1 MKQSI
6 FHDASQ
12 GTHLTQG
19 TKRPQGARAS
29 RPSSKPWGVSPVISP
44 LSCEG
49 QRLNGRDARSPWFF
63 PGIPAFIL
71 LLLALASPLSA
82 QQNLASLS
90 EREIVRRQ
98 EDLVVAD
105 KLMAKGDQ
113 ALAEKNFES
122 AYTNYLEALDKIPDG
137 DAAGDQRKPAIE
149 RFSRGGLAYA
159 NDLVK
164 NGRYADA
171 EQVAKTILLPRYNPG
186 YQPAVQFLS
195 NLEQSDYYNKTVTPQ
210 FAAQRDQVTKFLV
223 EADGFYAT
231 GRFDLALKRY
241 EQVLNI
247 DRYNNAARM
256 GMEKVN
262 NQKSNYYG
270 DARNETRSRMLWLVD
285 RAWERPVKKLQ
296 NRDTSSGTQSR
307 NMTGVGAEAITA
319 KLNRIIIPA
328 INFKETT
335 IREAVEQLKQISK
348 KLDTT
353 TDDPKQKRGVNIVLK
368 LASAPA
374 AATAPAVP
382 DPAASATS
390 ATAAPGANAD
400 TKVTL
405 SLNNVPLI
413 EALRYLTELAGLK
426 YKVEPFAVS
435 IVPNSENTDDL
446 LTKEYRVPPGFIP
459 ANTVDASSTIPTA
472 GGSGSDMTKD
482 RIKGGKDA
490 LQYLKSQ
497 NVPFPPGAFA
507 QYVPAGSKLFVR
519 NTQNNLDL
527 IDTLVDAAMGVQ
539 PVQVEIESKFLEITQ
554 NNLKELG
561 FNWLVGPL
569 SIGGGVY
576 GSGGTLGQNSTLSGD
591 TYPFGTTGLDSLTGG
606 LRSGLGTS
614 PNAAVT
620 ANSIDALLA
629 GISPSSAIAAAPGI
643 LGIGGIFTNPQFQV
657 VIRALNQKK
666 GVDLMS
672 APKVTTKSGNK
683 AVIKVVR
690 NFPYPTE
697 FSAPQAPT
705 ATTGTSVSTTSTLK
719 TGFYSDSLLTPTTPT
734 AFEKRD
740 IGVTLEVEPVV
751 GPDNYTID
759 LNLSPEVVEFDGF
772 INYGSPIV
780 GPTYNWTTLSIGTYD
795 ITTNVINQP
804 IFAVRKVTTSV
815 SIWDGQ
821 TVALGGLIREDVQKT
836 QDKVP
841 ILGDIPLAGRLFR
854 SNADQKIKRNLI
866 IFVTAR
872 LMDAEGKP
880 VRQDDEQDEIVEPLG
895 LPENLPPPTFQTRS
909 LGK

>member
-1 MKQSI
+1 M
-6 FHDASQ
+6 
-12 GTHLTQG
+12 
-19 TKRPQGARAS
+19 P
-29 RPSSKPWGVSPVISP
+29 
-44 LSCEG
+44 
-49 QRLNGRDARSPWFF
+49 RLA
-63 PGIPAFIL
+63 PAFIL
-71 LLLALASPLSA
+71 LLLALASPVSA
-82 QQNLASLS
+82 QQNIASLS

-105 KLMAKGDQ
+105 KLVAKGDQ
-113 ALAEKNFES
+113 ALAEKNFEA
-122 AYTNYLEALDKIPDG
+122 AYTNYLEALDKIPEG
-137 DAAGDQRKPAIE
+137 DAAGDQRKSAVE
-149 RFSRGGLAYA
+149 KFSRGGLAYA

-186 YQPAVQFLS
+186 YKPAVQFLS

-307 NMTGVGAEAITA
+307 NMAGAGTEAITA

-368 LASAPA
+368 LAAAPA
-374 AATAPAVP
+374 AATTPAVP
-382 DPAASATS
+382 DPAAAATG
-390 ATAAPGANAD
+390 APVGPTANAD

-459 ANTVDASSTIPTA
+459 ANTIDTASAIPTA

-497 NVPFPPGAFA
+497 NVPFPAGAFA

-539 PVQVEIESKFLEITQ
+539 PTQVEIESKFLEITQ

-576 GSGGTLGQNSTLSGD
+576 GSGGTPGPGGQGAYATGTISGD
-591 TYPFGTTGLDSLTGG
+591 TYPFGTIGQDPLTGG
-606 LRSGLGTS
+606 LRSGMGTS

-705 ATTGTSVSTTSTLK
+705 ATTGTSVSTTANR

-740 IGVTLEVEPVV
+740 LGVTLEVEPVV

-780 GPTYNWTTLSIGTYD
+780 GPSFNLSTFTIGTYD
-795 ITTNVINQP
+795 ITANVINQP

-854 SNADQKIKRNLI
+854 SDVDQKIKRNLI
-866 IFVTAR
+866 IFVTVR

-880 VRQDDEQDEIVEPLG
+880 VRQDDEQEEIVEPLG
-895 LPENLPPPTFQTRS
+895 LPENLPPPTFQNRS

>member
-1 MKQSI
+1 M
-6 FHDASQ
+6 
-12 GTHLTQG
+12 
-19 TKRPQGARAS
+19 GARAS
-29 RPSSKPWGVSPVISP
+29 RPLLQAGKM
-44 LSCEG
+44 
-49 QRLNGRDARSPWFF
+49 
-63 PGIPAFIL
+63 PALLWTATFL
-71 LLLALASPLSA
+71 LLLVASPISA
-82 QQNLASLS
+82 QNAASLS
-90 EREIVRRQ
+90 DREIVRR
-98 EDLVVAD
+98 EEALVLAG
-105 KLMAKGDQ
+105 KLISKGDQ
-113 ALAEKNFES
+113 AVADKNFES
-122 AYTNYLEALDKIPDG
+122 AYASYLEALDKIPEG
-137 DAAGDQRKPAIE
+137 PAAAAQRQPAVAK
-149 RFSRGGLAYA
+149 FSQAGLAYA

-186 YQPAVQFLS
+186 CTPAVQFLA

-210 FAAQRDQVTKFLV
+210 FAAQRDQVGKFLV
-223 EADGFYAT
+223 EADGYYAT
-231 GRFDLALKRY
+231 GRFDLAIKRY

-247 DRYNNAARM
+247 DPYNSAARM

-296 NRDTSSGTQSR
+296 NRDTASGAQSR
-307 NMTGVGAEAITA
+307 NMAGAGTEAITA

-328 INFKETT
+328 INFNETT
-335 IREAVEQLKQISK
+335 IREAVEQLKQISR

-368 LASAPA
+368 LPQAPA
-374 AATAPAVP
+374 AATAPAAP
-382 DPAASATS
+382 ADPAAAAVATP
-390 ATAAPGANAD
+390 AAEPTANAD
-400 TKVTL
+400 TKVTF
-405 SLNNVPLI
+405 SLNNIPLI

-435 IVPNSENTDDL
+435 IVPNTENTEDL

-459 ANTVDASSTIPTA
+459 ANKDTALPAAPVA
-472 GGSGSDMTKD
+472 GGGGVDLQTD
-482 RIKGGKDA
+482 RIKGGRDA
-490 LQYLKSQ
+490 LQYLRDEQK
-497 NVPFPPGAFA
+497 VPFPPGSSAK
-507 QYVPAGSKLFVR
+507 YVPAGSKLFVR
-519 NTQNNLDL
+519 NTQNNLDF

-539 PVQVEIESKFLEITQ
+539 PTQVEIESKFLEITQ
-554 NNLKELG
+554 NNIKELG

-569 SIGGGVY
+569 NIGGGMY
-576 GSGGTLGQNSTLSGD
+576 GSGGTPGAAGTGGAYATGAVDGSV
-591 TYPFGTTGLDSLTGG
+591 YPFGTTGQDPLTGG
-606 LRSGLGTS
+606 LRSGMGTS
-614 PNAAVT
+614 PNAAIT

-629 GISPSSAIAAAPGI
+629 GISPSSAVSAAPGI
-643 LGIGGIFTNPQFQV
+643 FGLSGIFTNPQFQV

-697 FSAPQAPT
+697 FSPPEVPDASSSGS
-705 ATTGTSVSTTSTLK
+705 GTRTIPWGTIISGGAV
-719 TGFYSDSLLTPTTPT
+719 TPTTPT
-734 AFEKRD
+734 SFETRD
-740 IGVTLEVEPVV
+740 LGVTLEVEPVV

-759 LNLSPEVVEFDGF
+759 LNLSPQVVEFEGF
-772 INYGSPIV
+772 INYGSPIL
-780 GPTYNWTTLSIGTYD
+780 GAIFSFFTFTIDQTTLTE
-795 ITTNVINQP
+795 NVINQP
-804 IFAVRKVTTSV
+804 IFSVRKVTTSV

-854 SNADQKIKRNLI
+854 SDVDQKIKRNLI

-880 VRQDDEQDEIVEPLG
+880 VRQDDEQEEIVEPLG
-895 LPENLPPPTFQTRS
+895 LPESLPPPTFQSRS
-909 LGK
+909 MGK